1 MLYTEGAAQ
10 QRGALGVFGLY
21 DRSLHD
27 RSLHDQSL
35 HDLKYIKFQ
44 IIRFRDVPEYRVV
57 G

>member
-1 MLYTEGAAQ
+1 MVYYTPRAPRNSAA
-10 QRGALGVFGLY
+10 LSVFSVYTTG
-21 DRSLHD
+21 LHD
-27 RSLHDQSL
+27 RSL